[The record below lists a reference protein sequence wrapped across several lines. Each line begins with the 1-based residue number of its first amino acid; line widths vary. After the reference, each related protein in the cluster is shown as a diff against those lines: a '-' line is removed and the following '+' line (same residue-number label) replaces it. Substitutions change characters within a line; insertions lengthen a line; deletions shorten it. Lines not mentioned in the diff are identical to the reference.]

1 MDLQALR
8 TKIDALDTELI
19 RLLNERAD
27 CVHGVGEVKR
37 AEGLEIYAPERED
50 VVLSKLVAKSEA
62 QGGRLPAASIHAI
75 YREIMSASLALEKD
89 LAIAFFGPEAT
100 WTHQAAR
107 GKFGASV
114 RYLAQPSISAVFD
127 AVARGRADYGVVPI
141 ENSTEGAVNHTLD
154 VFIESDLRICA
165 QVALKIEHHL
175 MARVPR
181 EAIRRVFS
189 HPQVFGQCREWLRI
203 NLPHVDQIEVAST
216 SRAGEMAAES
226 TDAGA
231 LAGRMVAER
240 SNLTILDAG
249 VQDFPNNMTR
259 FLVIG
264 PRDCPPTGHDRT
276 SLMFGVPDR
285 GGRALRGTGAIA
297 RGGDQHEQNRKPS
310 LQAPAVG
317 VRVLRGR
324 GWPSTGR
331 KPCKG
336 DALTGGQVQLPQG
349 AGQLSQHAQRR
360 VSRPVHSAGR
370 PSSLAKRF
378 QPTLFMKI
386 SQWDDST

>member
-1 MDLQALR
+1 MDLKELR

-50 VVLSKLVAKSEA
+50 IVLQALVAKSEA

-114 RYLAQPSISAVFD
+114 RYLAQPSISDVFD

-154 VFIESDLRICA
+154 EFIDSNLHICA
-165 QVALKIEHHL
+165 QLALKIEHHL
-175 MARVPR
+175 MSRVPR
-181 EAIRRVFS
+181 ESVRRVFS
-189 HPQVFGQCREWLRI
+189 HPQVFGQCRQWLRI
-203 NLPHVDQIEVAST
+203 HLPSADLIEVAST
-216 SRAGEMAAES
+216 ARAGEMAAK
-226 TDAGA
+226 TDDAGV
-231 LAGRMVAER
+231 LAGRMVAEVYG
-240 SNLTILDAG
+240 LTILDSS
-249 VQDFPNNMTR
+249 VQDFANNMTR

-264 PRDCPPTGHDRT
+264 SRDCPPTGHDRT

-285 GGRALRGTGAIA
+285 AGALFAALKPLQSEKISMSKIESRPSK
-297 RGGDQHEQNRKPS
+297 RKPWEYVFFVDVEGHRQDAVMIGA
-310 LQAPAVG
+310 LQALEE
-317 VRVLRGR
+317 RCTFLKVLGSYP
-324 GWPSTGR
+324 GTPG
-331 KPCKG
+331 
-336 DALTGGQVQLPQG
+336 
-349 AGQLSQHAQRR
+349 
-360 VSRPVHSAGR
+360 
-370 PSSLAKRF
+370 LA
-378 QPTLFMKI
+378 
-386 SQWDDST
+386 